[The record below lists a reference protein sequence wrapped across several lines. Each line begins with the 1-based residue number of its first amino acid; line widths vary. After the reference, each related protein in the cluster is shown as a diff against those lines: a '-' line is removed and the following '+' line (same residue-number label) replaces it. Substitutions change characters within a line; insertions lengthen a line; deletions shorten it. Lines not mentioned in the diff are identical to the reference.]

1 MPGLIR
7 KPKDFFAGL
16 LFLAIALGTVYVAQ
30 DYSMGSARRMG
41 PGYFPTLLAWGL
53 AFLAI
58 VLVVRSLFG
67 RPEGIDGIALRPL
80 AAVIFATISFA
91 LLLRPA
97 GLIVAIIAVV
107 LIGAA
112 GSSQSRPL
120 PALLLAMGLAAGS
133 VLVFVVALDQSF
145 PLVGDWFRAG

>member
-16 LFLAIALGTVYVAQ
+16 LFLAIALGTLYTAQ
-30 DYSMGSARRMG
+30 DYALGSARRMG

-53 AFLAI
+53 AGLALI
-58 VLVVRSLFG
+58 LLLRSLFG
-67 RPEGIDGIALRPL
+67 GREGIDGIAWKPL
-80 AAVIFATISFA
+80 ALVIAGTCAFG

-97 GLIVAIIAVV
+97 GLVAAILAVV

-112 GSSQSRPL
+112 GSSESRPFS
-120 PALLLAMGLAAGS
+120 ALLLATGLAAGS
-133 VLVFVVALDQSF
+133 VLVFVIGLEQPF
-145 PLVGDWFRAG
+145 PLLGEWFTG